1 MHKIKLIILLS
12 FLSSS
17 VLANCPDILNHE
29 VRILDSKETQSL
41 CEYKNKVILAV
52 NVASRCGYTPQYTG
66 LQTLYKDLQDKDF
79 VVLAFPSRDFMWQEF
94 NDESDI
100 KEFWVEPPTLTII
113 SGTLVEGKKELSF
126 LVRFTTLC
134 NSKIECSRYSSFLEV
149 RSSI

>member
-66 LQTLYKDLQDKDF
+66 LQTLSL
-79 VVLAFPSRDFMWQEF
+79 
-94 NDESDI
+94 I
-100 KEFWVEPPTLTII
+100 HI
-113 SGTLVEGKKELSF
+113 
-126 LVRFTTLC
+126 
-134 NSKIECSRYSSFLEV
+134 
-149 RSSI
+149 